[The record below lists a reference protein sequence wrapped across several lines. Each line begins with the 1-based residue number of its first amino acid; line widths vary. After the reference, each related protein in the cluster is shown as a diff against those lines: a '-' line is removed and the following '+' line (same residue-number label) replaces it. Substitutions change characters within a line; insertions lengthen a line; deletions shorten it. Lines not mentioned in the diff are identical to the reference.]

1 MRGPMVPTGGAP
13 GAGAG
18 AGRRRAGGG
27 AAARRRR
34 AGQAARLALAA
45 GGAWGMFALA
55 GRLPQ
60 VGTDLD
66 LSGLERELRV
76 GALREQGGGEGGCLD
91 RLQTRWPDR
100 FQGCGG
106 VPSACTERATLYGA
120 LGDWQD
126 RELELRSRG
135 FSVTELFQE
144 SEGGGFT
151 LRPTPLEMPVRV
163 ALLLMDAGP
172 GKSEEAMGRV
182 VEAVRGAVAGEKGMA
197 QEDLWWQDDSSYHST
212 LFHAST
218 YDSPVKSVAS
228 GRAQV
233 QAEFGVVQDLARTAC
248 PVDAALERLVLTK
261 SGAVVAGWQVVVG
274 AEPADMRSYLQGHL
288 PLAPAGQKVRNRYIL
303 HTTIARLLRPPEH
316 PQSLAAAIGGAG
328 SSLCGLEVRFGRLA
342 LAEELDLLALGLG
355 GRFKLHTAPLSASC
369 AP

>member
-1 MRGPMVPTGGAP
+1 MPVPMVPGGSP
-13 GAGAG
+13 GPGMGRGG
-18 AGRRRAGGG
+18 AGRRRPDG
-27 AAARRRR
+27 ARRWRVW
-34 AGQAARLALAA
+34 QLARLALAA
-45 GGAWGMFALA
+45 AGAWGLVMLA
-55 GRLPQ
+55 GRLPEL
-60 VGTDLD
+60 GTDVD

-76 GALREQGGGEGGCLD
+76 GAVREQGGGEGGCLD
-91 RLQTRWPDR
+91 RLQMRWPGR

-126 RELELRSRG
+126 QEIELRSRG
-135 FSVTELFQE
+135 FSVSELFHK
-144 SEGGGFT
+144 SEGGAFHP
-151 LRPTPLEMPVRV
+151 RPTPLETPVRV

-172 GKSEEAMGRV
+172 GKSVEAMGRV
-182 VEAVRGAVAGEKGMA
+182 VEAVRGAVAGQKEMV
-197 QEDLWWQDDSSYHST
+197 QEDLWWQDSSSYHAT

-218 YDSPVKSVAS
+218 YDSPVKSGVS

-248 PVDAALERLVLTK
+248 PIEAVLERLVLTK

-274 AEPADMRSYLQGHL
+274 AEPGDMRSYLQAHL

-303 HTTIARLLRPPEH
+303 HTTIARLLRPPER
-316 PQSLAAAIGGAG
+316 PQGLAAAIGRAG

-342 LAEELDLLALGLG
+342 LAEELELLALGLG
-355 GRFKLHTAPLSASC
+355 GNFKLHPAPLSASC
-369 AP
+369 GQ